1 MKHVHGLIRA
11 ALFVLLVQVA
21 ACGPVPTSEPAPTPE
36 PAPAPAPEQGQPPG
50 DSSPS
55 TTISYLSLVAAPPDT
70 EPGPE
75 RPKEQNTVREVLTP
89 ETTMRSENSAYHIYV
104 VTALET
110 GVARIQ
116 SDVLKAGPN
125 AYPYGNA
132 YPLNFGSIEEDLSL
146 IFWGSTDYAQDA
158 LTTGTAITGQRV
170 EKGRQYILMY
180 YAFPS
185 FMPLTYRLTLSPM
198 LRVEG
203 RIQLTWQPVTVPT
216 NSTGLITLENP
227 RLDALNGF
235 VSAINE
241 WM

>member
-11 ALFVLLVQVA
+11 VLFVLLVQVA
-21 ACGPVPTSEPAPTPE
+21 ACGPVPTPEPTPE
-36 PAPAPAPEQGQPPG
+36 PTPAPAPAPAQPPG

-55 TTISYLSLVAAPPDT
+55 TTISYLSLVTAPPDT

-75 RPKEQNTVREVLTP
+75 RPKEQNTVREVLIP
-89 ETTMRSENSAYHIYV
+89 ETTMRSSLFAYHIYV

-116 SDVLKAGPN
+116 SDVLKAGPD
-125 AYPYGNA
+125 AYPYGYG
-132 YPLNFGSIEEDLSL
+132 YPLSFGSIEEDLSL
-146 IFWGSTDYAQDA
+146 IFWGTEYSQDA
-158 LTTGTAITGQRV
+158 LTTGTAIMGQRV
-170 EKGRQYILMY
+170 VKGRQYLLMY
-180 YAFPS
+180 YTFPS
-185 FMPLTYRLTLSPM
+185 FMPLTYRLTLSPL

-203 RIQLTWQPVTVPT
+203 RIQRTWQPVTVPT

-241 WM
+241 RM